1 MASQQTSQQT
11 LAQRIQDTLAP
22 HQANGHVVH
31 LRRIPWFK
39 WPQQIEDW
47 VIRIDRQRQV
57 ELFWLVMDEASI
69 QAGKHNIGYAWVV
82 CESKYAASRLPR
94 EINHDSRRN
103 TCFGRTLEASHIK
116 HSRAHSSNSSSAV
129 SSSHHAGSPNG
140 PPPSAVGASYVS

>member
-82 CESKYAASRLPR
+82 CESNYPGNVPSNFYMDDNDDDADNDADNDSDEESDNESDNDSGDDSDDESKYMGNVVALAQ
-94 EINHDSRRN
+94 E
-103 TCFGRTLEASHIK
+103 K
-116 HSRAHSSNSSSAV
+116 
-129 SSSHHAGSPNG
+129 
-140 PPPSAVGASYVS
+140 Y